1 MMEQLRRS
9 TKWIMILVAL
19 AFGGLMFFEWGMDI
33 TGQTSGSFGEIGR
46 VNGTPVSYDQFMA
59 SYRNRY
65 DQLAQV
71 QEEPITNAQN
81 AELEDEAWDEIVNTI
96 LIQQELERRRIIV
109 TDEEVRAA
117 ALTSP
122 PPDLV
127 SSPAFQTDGLFD
139 ITKYQQFLATA
150 DNLVQLQL
158 EAYYR
163 DIIPRGKLLRQV
175 SSGIYVSDAEL
186 WSAYKD
192 MNESASVSYVSF
204 EPLSRVSDDQ
214 IDISEAE
221 VSRYYDENR
230 EEFLVPASAGVIS
243 VSFSKAPTP
252 ADTAAVMERALEI
265 RRSILDGEDFAEA
278 AMRESTDE
286 ATAPGGGDLGVFSK
300 GTMVVPFD
308 SAVFAAPP
316 NRITQPVRTTYGLH
330 LIEVI
335 ERWAQDSAQ
344 ARHILLPFVRTDES
358 EIDLLVTADSLEELG
373 ESMPLA
379 DAAAVLGLETDTVD
393 IIQTRPIVPG
403 AGDVTEGGEW
413 VFEPETLVGDVSP
426 AFENRTSFYAL
437 EVVSVDPARY
447 LSLQE
452 AETAIRDNIATE
464 KKVAVALDEARELA
478 AEVRTGRTLAEVA
491 REFGLEVRDA
501 GPFARNDLVPG
512 LGRHNA
518 AVGTAF
524 GLDVGEVSDAVEVTQ
539 NANRKAYIVERTGSE
554 AADSLG
560 WLEQIDLQRTQ
571 AVAEIRRQRLTQWI
585 EALRENAS
593 IVDRRDEVLA
603 PADDQERLPLPPV
616 F

>member
-46 VNGTPVSYDQFMA
+46 VNGTPVSYDQYMA
-59 SYRNRY
+59 SYRNLY
-65 DQLAQV
+65 DQVAQF
-71 QEEPITNAQN
+71 QEEPITTVQN
-81 AELEDEAWDEIVNTI
+81 AELEDQAWDEVVNTI

-109 TDEEVRAA
+109 TDEEVRTA
-117 ALTSP
+117 ALLSP
-122 PPDLV
+122 PPDIMA
-127 SSPAFQTDGLFD
+127 SAAFQTDGLFD
-139 ITKYQQFLATA
+139 MTRYQQFLATA

-175 SSGIYVSDAEL
+175 SSGIYVSQAEL

-192 MNESASVSYVSF
+192 MNERSSVSYVSF

-214 IDISEAE
+214 IEISEAE

-230 EEFLVPASAGVIS
+230 EEFAVPASAGVIS

-252 ADTAAVMERALEI
+252 ADTAAVMDRVGRI
-265 RRSILDGEDFAEA
+265 RESILDGEDFGEI

-286 ATAPGGGDLGVFSK
+286 ATAPEGGDLGVFAK
-300 GTMVVPFD
+300 GAMVAPFD
-308 SAVFAAPP
+308 STVFAAPLG
-316 NRITQPVRTTYGLH
+316 RVTQPVRTAFGAH
-330 LIEVI
+330 VIEVS
-335 ERWAQDSAQ
+335 ERWGQDSAR

-358 EIDLLVTADSLEELG
+358 EIDLLAMADSLEELG
-373 ESMPLA
+373 ESMPLT
-379 DAAAVLGLETDTVD
+379 DAAVALGLETDTVD
-393 IIQTRPIVPG
+393 LIETLPIAPG
-403 AGDVTEGGEW
+403 AGDVAEGGEW
-413 VFEPETLVGDVSP
+413 VFDPETLVGDVSP
-426 AFENRTSFYAL
+426 VFENRTSFYAL
-437 EVVSVDPARY
+437 EVVSIDPARY
-447 LSLQE
+447 LSLEE
-452 AETAIRDNIATE
+452 AETAIRGNIGTD

-478 AEVRTGRTLAEVA
+478 AEVQTDRTLAEVA

-501 GPFARNDLVPG
+501 GPFARNDFVPG

-524 GLDVGEVSDAVEVTQ
+524 GLEVGEVSDAVE
-539 NANRKAYIVERTGSE
+539 ANRNAYVVERTGSE
-554 AADSLG
+554 AADSLA
-560 WLEQIDLQRTQ
+560 WLEQVDMQRAQ
-571 AVAEIRRQRLTQWI
+571 AVAAIQQQRLTQWI
-585 EALRENAS
+585 EALRTNAS
-593 IVDRRDEVLA
+593 IVDRREEVLA
-603 PADDQERLPLPPV
+603 PADDQGLPLPPV